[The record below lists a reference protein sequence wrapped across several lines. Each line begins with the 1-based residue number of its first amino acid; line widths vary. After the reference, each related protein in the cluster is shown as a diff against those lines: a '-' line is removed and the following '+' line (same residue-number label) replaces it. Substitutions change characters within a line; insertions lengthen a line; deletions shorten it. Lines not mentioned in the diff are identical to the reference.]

1 MDALPEVNRC
11 LCKKGSCFRSLPIE
25 IAVSAAGSAAPIVNC
40 MTSQPMAWIASSQI
54 WIWAVKIQVI
64 NIGQTMIW
72 ATGLVNHHRG
82 YAEID
87 GEWPE

>member
-1 MDALPEVNRC
+1 
-11 LCKKGSCFRSLPIE
+11 
-25 IAVSAAGSAAPIVNC
+25 